1 MQRIGNFPFLIK
13 STDWRIKSLRSI
25 IAIVLL
31 TNLLGCSIQTHP
43 NLDQHV
49 VMVNGR
55 GKLIKVAGANECS
68 FGDTGIVS
76 PQIETYDKVFRGIF
90 DYPEIEGKEK
100 LDENLDCVIRGLRAF
115 IEKNN
120 QNKKKSKILFF
131 VHGGL
136 NTQNETIETA
146 NEFFKRIEKSGY
158 YPIFINWRS
167 ALISSYVDH
176 LFFIRQ
182 GERPRWAPVLFP
194 FYLSYDLV
202 RGVTRAPLTWFHMFK
217 SDFESWRGQ
226 NDENVKKTFAEW
238 QARYKLGM
246 DEMPKKH
253 GHGSQLAISEGKDK
267 STWHEAVAST
277 LMYVLSLPTKLAI
290 APFLDAFGSSAWD
303 VMLRRTHNA
312 FHEEKEF
319 SEDSDKQLDDSEY
332 GNGGLSKFFGEAQ
345 NFFYPECPE
354 GNVCRNNSD
363 NVEITMI
370 GHSAG
375 TLIINEILR
384 RFDLPI
390 SNIVYLAS
398 ASTIRDYEKSV
409 FPFLEKHENAQFY
422 NVVLHH
428 DAEVRDRW
436 DKFPG
441 FIDLPPRG
449 SLLVW
454 IDNFLSKP
462 QTFLDR
468 TLGRWDN
475 LIPALKDTPEKIRER
490 LHVKAFNVG
499 NKFRETDPQRHE
511 DFKLNHEFW
520 LPSFW
525 NPEKHP

>member
-1 MQRIGNFPFLIK
+1 MQGIRNIPFTIKSNIWPFPFLN
-13 STDWRIKSLRSI
+13 LGL
-25 IAIVLL
+25 AILL
-31 TNLLGCSIQTHP
+31 LMNLLGCSIQTHQ

-68 FGDTGIVS
+68 FGDTRINS
-76 PQIETYDKVFRGIF
+76 PQIETYDKLFRGIF
-90 DYPEIEGKEK
+90 DYPEIEDEGE
-100 LDENLDCVIRGLRAF
+100 LQENLNCVTRGLRAF
-115 IEKNN
+115 IDKNN
-120 QNKKKSKILFF
+120 QNNKKSKILFF

-146 NEFFKRIEKSGY
+146 NDLFKEIEKSGY

-182 GERPRWAPVLFP
+182 GERPPWAPVLFP

-202 RGVTRAPLTWFHMFK
+202 RGVTKAPLTWFHMFK
-217 SDFESWRGQ
+217 SDFESWQGQ
-226 NDENVKKTFAEW
+226 NDKNVKKTFKKW
-238 QARYKLGM
+238 QARYKLGLG
-246 DEMPKKH
+246 EIPKKH
-253 GHGSQLAISEGKDK
+253 GHGNQLAISEGQDK

-303 VMLRRTHNA
+303 VMLRRTHTG
-312 FHEEKEF
+312 FHQEKEF
-319 SEDSDKQLDDSEY
+319 SKDSDKQLDDPEY
-332 GNGGLSKFFGEAQ
+332 GKGGLSKFFGELQ
-345 NFFYPECPE
+345 NLFCPECSE
-354 GNVCRNNSD
+354 GNVSRTYSG
-363 NVEITMI
+363 NVEMTMV

-409 FPFLEKHENAQFY
+409 FPFLLKHENTQFY

-436 DKFPG
+436 EKLPG

-468 TLGRWDN
+468 TLGRWNN
-475 LIPALKDTPEKIRER
+475 LIPALKNTPSKIQER
-490 LHVKAFNVG
+490 IHVKAFNVG
-499 NKFRETDPQRHE
+499 NKFRKTDPQRHE

-520 LPSFW
+520 QPSFW
-525 NPEKHP
+525 NPEEHP